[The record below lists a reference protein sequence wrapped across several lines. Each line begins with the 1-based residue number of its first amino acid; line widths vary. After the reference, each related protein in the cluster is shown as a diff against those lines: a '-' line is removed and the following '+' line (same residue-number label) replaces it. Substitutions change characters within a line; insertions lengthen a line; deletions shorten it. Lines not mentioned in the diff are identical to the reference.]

1 MNLIILP
8 KSGEILDT
16 AFRKARKQAAR
27 LKSQR
32 NRIKDAKGK
41 NIRRIEVSCNY
52 VSKTLGSAVN
62 GFPSMR
68 ELNPFYRELLG
79 ETIDVKETLKALGH
93 MSAERKII
101 SKLKR
106 NHIGRIKGLDKRE
119 AQKAGET
126 AKEFYGRLS
135 GLVKK
140 LDKSIE
146 EYNKAAKRMR
156 ELPSVRIGMPT
167 AIIAGYPNTG
177 KSTVLGRLTKSKP
190 KVASYPFTTQKLQ
203 IGYLIHNYGRIQL
216 IDTPGLLDRPL
227 GERNRIERKGISAL
241 KHLANAIVFVID
253 PTMLC
258 GFPLEKQAN
267 LFKEIK
273 KEFGIPVLVVV
284 NKADVA
290 SREEMLEA
298 KSAFPRALIEG
309 KGIESGLG
317 EEIAKVL
324 EKKQGKK
331 TKEER
336 FKAF

>member
-8 KSGEILDT
+8 QSREILDI

-68 ELNPFYRELLG
+68 ELNPFYRELVG

-106 NHIGRIKGLDKRE
+106 NHIGRIKGLGKRE

-146 EYNKAAKRMR
+146 EYNKAARKMR

-190 KVASYPFTTQKLQ
+190 KIASYPFTTQKLQ
-203 IGYLIHNYGRIQL
+203 IGYLIHGYGRIQL

-241 KHLANAIVFVID
+241 KHLANAIVFVAD

-267 LFKEIK
+267 LLQEIRKEFKET
-273 KEFGIPVLVVV
+273 PVLVVV

-290 SREEMLEA
+290 SEKEMEKA
-298 KSAFPRALIEG
+298 RKAFGKAIVEG
-309 KGIESGLG
+309 EGIKSGLKK
-317 EEIAKVL
+317 EIVELVGKN
-324 EKKQGKK
+324 EKGQS
-331 TKEER
+331 
-336 FKAF
+336 